1 MIRKFIFALLL
12 GALAALFM
20 VEHDQWTCRHAGNK
34 FKDFFSTTYAC
45 DLSAEVESVSLFHP
59 MLSCTD
65 VVVSSCD
72 TGEDKTW
79 QWKASRLVIGFS
91 WWHFLLY
98 GVINMYVHIDD
109 LVATVPSLDA
119 FGALQQHIGLMM
131 QPAES
136 TFVYSLDE
144 ISINR
149 ALFSLNDAKSQINST
164 LNMNYTMRS
173 IGGAYSALLSIADG
187 TCAVK
192 GVTIARATQGFV
204 LMNFPSDGAI
214 SGCEINGQCS
224 CAVPLL
230 PEQQADCFIRGSWA
244 NGAGSCSVINGERT
258 LVVPLALAKTSTG
271 FRIQATMNGTAAQ
284 CAALAGFAHTDLF
297 SGVVTGKAT
306 VDIHDGTYDV
316 TATCVCDDCSYAG
329 QSIGRSCLLS
339 GGKEGDMCQGSLAI
353 TDITGTTQRCTG
365 SWEYNLMTGCGS
377 LQLRNSDTV
386 PLPAAPRWLSA
397 PGDVMLDATCDADG
411 FVTGAYR
418 VAAEHKYKKNK
429 LLSTGNL
436 KIEQGQASLEGI
448 CGDTQYNA
456 TVDLCRRYLRSFDCY
471 DAAKKCL
478 MSMQAAPDNA
488 AHVTGTIEIDCV
500 QKLLATLYEY
510 DLQASGTLSFDAWF
524 ADTVR
529 ANVQLNKGT
538 IRIPHIYN
546 LITGM
551 RAHIAYNPTEQIGT
565 IANLTCLL
573 HKGSIVIDHATFA
586 HDGNKMLHW
595 YLPLVLKNCLV
606 TFNRTLFASISGQ
619 LTGFYCSGEL
629 PRLQG
634 ALFLDK
640 SHIKENIFA
649 NAFQKRIAGFSQA
662 ALIDDTIACDISL
675 ETIAPL
681 SVDTPFLKADARM
694 AVTVSNTVNDPK
706 ITGELNVESGSLLFP
721 YRPLAITKGV
731 VTMTKERPDDPLI
744 ELVAQNQVRN
754 HDITMQVTGSL
765 LQHHLM
771 FESTP
776 PLTEQQIIALLLV
789 GSEQESLNIVM
800 PTLIMT
806 NLASLVFG
814 SLRSE
819 SMLER
824 CFRRF
829 MQPFKDIHII
839 PRFSDQ
845 TSRGGVRGA
854 IDIEVNDRWRA
865 MIQKNFNLTE
875 DTRFELEYQI
885 SDDVQLRAI
894 RDEHRDMGAEV
905 EMRFKF

>member
-45 DLSAEVESVSLFHP
+45 DVSAEVESVSLFHP
-59 MLSCTD
+59 TLCCTD
-65 VVVSSCD
+65 VIVSSCD
-72 TGEDKTW
+72 KSEGKTW
-79 QWKASRLVIGFS
+79 QWRASRLVIGFS

-98 GVINMYVHIDD
+98 GIINMYVHLDD

-131 QPAES
+131 QPTES
-136 TFVYSLDE
+136 TFVYGLDE

-149 ALFSLNDAKSQINST
+149 ALFSLKDPKTQLNST

-173 IGGAYSALLSIADG
+173 IGGAYCALLSISDG
-187 TCAVK
+187 ACSVK
-192 GVTIARATQGFV
+192 GASIARATQGFV
-204 LMNFPSDGAI
+204 LMNFPSDGAL
-214 SGCEINGQCS
+214 SGYEINGQCS
-224 CAVPLL
+224 CVVPLL
-230 PEQQADCFIRGSWA
+230 PERQADCFISGSWA
-244 NGAGSCSVINGERT
+244 HGQGSCSVINGERT
-258 LVVPLALAKTSTG
+258 LAVPISLAKTSNG

-297 SGVVTGKAT
+297 SGAVTGQAT

-339 GGKEGDMCQGSLAI
+339 GNKEGDVCQGSLTI
-353 TDITGTTQRCTG
+353 TDVTGTTQRCTG
-365 SWEYNLMTGCGS
+365 SWEYNLMTGHGS

-386 PLPAAPRWLSA
+386 SLPAAPRWLSA
-397 PGDVMLDATCDADG
+397 PGGVMLDAICNADG
-411 FVTGAYR
+411 LVTGTYR
-418 VAAEHKYKKNK
+418 IEAEHKYKKNK
-429 LLSTGNL
+429 LLSTGSL
-436 KIEQGQASLEGI
+436 RVEEGQALLEGI
-448 CGDTQYNA
+448 CGETQYNA
-456 TVDLCRRYLRSFDCY
+456 TVDLGRRYLRSFDCY
-471 DAAKKCL
+471 DAAKKPL
-478 MSMQAAPDNA
+478 MSMHAALDNP
-488 AHVTGTIEIDCV
+488 AHVKGTIEIDCV

-524 ADTVR
+524 ADIVR

-551 RAHIAYNPTEQIGT
+551 RAHLSYDSTKQTGT
-565 IANLTCLL
+565 ITNLTCLL

-586 HDGNKMLHW
+586 HAGNRMLHW
-595 YLPLVLKNCLV
+595 YVPLLLKNCLV

-619 LTGFYCSGEL
+619 LTGSYCSGAL
-629 PRLQG
+629 PRVQG

-649 NAFQKRIAGFSQA
+649 NAFQKRIAGFSQT
-662 ALIDDTIACDISL
+662 ALIDDDILCDISL
-675 ETIAPL
+675 DTVTPL

-694 AVTVSNTVNDPK
+694 AVAVSNTMNAPK
-706 ITGELNVESGSLLFP
+706 VAGELNVESGNLLFP

-731 VTMTKERPDDPLI
+731 ITMTKDRPDDPLI

-754 HDITMQVTGSL
+754 HDITMHVTGSL

-814 SLRSE
+814 SFRSE
-819 SMLER
+819 SMVER
-824 CFRRF
+824 VFKRF

-875 DTRFELEYQI
+875 DTRFELEYQV